1 MVRIP
6 LFLSSLVSSSVRP
19 LKYGKTAKPRYE
31 EFVFPKSRP
40 PVDQQT
46 NEGLR
51 GRFLKIRVKEHT
63 RNTKAFKK
71 GSNIATHAWLN
82 NYSLLALK
90 VLV

>member
-6 LFLSSLVSSSVRP
+6 LFLSSLASGSVRP

-31 EFVFPKSRP
+31 EFVSPKSRP

-51 GRFLKIRVKEHT
+51 GSFLKIRVKEHT
-63 RNTKAFKK
+63 ETQKPLKK
-71 GSNIATHAWLN
+71 VPTLQHTYG
-82 NYSLLALK
+82 
-90 VLV
+90 